1 MKILL
6 SGGGT
11 GGHIYPALAL
21 TRQLKKEIE
30 DVEFLYVG
38 TENGL
43 ESKIVPEN
51 GIRFETID
59 IQGFTRSLT
68 LDNFRTVFKFL
79 KGIQDSK
86 KIIKEFQP
94 DVVIGTGGYVCAPV
108 VYAASR
114 MDIPSIIHE
123 QNSVPGLANKFLAR
137 FVERIAISFEAAAS
151 YFSDYKDKLV
161 FTGNPRA
168 QEVAS
173 VEKTPVLEEYGLD
186 SSKPT
191 LLIFG
196 GSRGAKRI
204 SDTFLESS
212 PVLAE
217 KNYQTLF
224 VSGRA
229 HYEDYQKEFL
239 KKELDSRVQITPYI
253 DNMPKVFTNV
263 SLVVCRSGATT
274 LAELTAMGKA
284 SILIPSPNVTDDH
297 QTVNAQSL
305 VENGAALLLEEDEL
319 TSESFIE
326 SIDKVMTDDDYR
338 DSLENKAEKMGTP
351 DASSRLIQL
360 MIELAE
366 E

>member
-1 MKILL
+1 MKVLL

-21 TRQLKKEIE
+21 TRQLKKEVS

-43 ESKIVPEN
+43 ESKIVPDN
-51 GIRFETID
+51 DVPFETID
-59 IQGFTRSLT
+59 IQGFTRALT
-68 LDNFRTVFKFL
+68 MDNFKTISKFL
-79 KGIQDSK
+79 KGIRDSK
-86 KIIKEFQP
+86 KIIKKFQP

-114 MDIPSIIHE
+114 MKIPTIIHE

-137 FVERIAISFEAAAS
+137 FVDAIAISFEAAAS
-151 YFSDYKDKLV
+151 YFSDYKDKIVL
-161 FTGNPRA
+161 TGNPRA

-173 VEKTPVLEEYGLD
+173 VEYEPVLEDYGLD

-204 SDTFLESS
+204 NDTFLESS
-212 PVLAE
+212 SDLSQ
-217 KNYQTLF
+217 KRYQTLF

-229 HYEDYQKEFL
+229 HYEDYERELF
-239 KKELDSRVQITPYI
+239 KKGLDNRVQITPYI
-253 DNMPKVFTNV
+253 DNMPQVFTNV
-263 SLVVCRSGATT
+263 DLVVCRSGATT

-284 SILIPSPNVTDDH
+284 SILIPSPNVTNDH
-297 QTVNAQSL
+297 QTVNANSL
-305 VENGAALLLEEDEL
+305 VDNKAALLLKEDEL
-319 TSESFIE
+319 TSETFIKNV
-326 SIDKVMTDDDYR
+326 DKVMTDDEFR
-338 DSLENKAEKMGTP
+338 QSIENQAEKMGIP

-360 MIELAE
+360 IFKLTGE
-366 E
+366 